1 MVEVVGTAPTS
12 AMFITKFVYRHSWK
26 TNMYNIKLYF
36 KDSIYLLNMA
46 LTEQQKKEITEQQSQ
61 KNTTKRVTSP
71 ELEKILYE
79 AIPVL
84 DHGFVRVV
92 DYMGD
97 DSSIVQ
103 SARVSY
109 GKGTKKVSTDSGLIK
124 YLMRHWHS
132 TPFEMCEIKYHI
144 KLPIFIA
151 RQWIRHRTAN
161 VNEYS
166 ARYSILDKEFY
177 LPAPKN
183 LAAQS
188 KSNRQGRGDIIEGDQ
203 AKKVL
208 DLLKSDAERTYKN
221 YEEMLNERYDGSIID
236 EKKSGLARELAR
248 MNLTLNTYTQWYWKT
263 DLLNLMNFLRLRA
276 DDHAQYEIRAY
287 ADAMLETLKKWVPTT
302 YEAFMDYRVGGTEV
316 SAKGK
321 SIIQKLI
328 KGEKVSIE
336 DSGLSKREWNELM
349 IAFDLKDKV
358 I

>member
-1 MVEVVGTAPTS
+1 MKL
-12 AMFITKFVYRHSWK
+12 TKEQAQE
-26 TNMYNIKLYF
+26 IK
-36 KDSIYLLNMA
+36 D
-46 LTEQQKKEITEQQSQ
+46 QQLQENK
-61 KNTTKRVTSP
+61 TKRVTAP
-71 ELEKILYE
+71 DLEAILYE

-84 DHGFVRVV
+84 DHGFIRVV

-103 SARVSY
+103 AARVSY
-109 GKGTKKVSTDSGLIK
+109 GKGTKKVSTDAGLIK

-132 TPFEMCEIKYHI
+132 TPFEMCEIKYHV

-177 LPAPKN
+177 LPTPEH

-188 KSNRQGRGDIIEGDQ
+188 KNNRQGRGDILKGDQ
-203 AKKVL
+203 AKQVL
-208 DLLKSDAERTYKN
+208 DLLKKDAEQTYKN
-221 YEEMLNERYDGSIID
+221 YEEMLNERYDGSVID

-287 ADAMLETLKKWVPTT
+287 ATAMLDTLKKWVPTT

-349 IAFDLKDKV
+349 IAFDLKDKL